1 MFLGASSKDEI
12 IFVRGATEAIN
23 LVAGSYGLS
32 KIHEGDEILM
42 SMMEH
47 HSNIVP
53 WQSLAKTKGASLKII
68 PINDRGEIM
77 LEEYKSL
84 IGRNT
89 RLIALTHVSNA
100 LGTVNP
106 VHEMIKIA
114 HDKEVPV
121 LIDGAQSVPHLKV
134 DVKSMDADFYV
145 FSGHK
150 AYGPTGIGVLYGK
163 KELLEKMPPWQR
175 GGGMIKNVDFDET
188 SYNSIPFK
196 FEAGTGNIADAVG
209 LGAAIDYL
217 QGIGMDVVESHER
230 KLTREAMKELSRVPG
245 LKLIGTAPDKISVL
259 SFVLD
264 GVTPEDAAHHLNKD
278 GIAVRAGHHC
288 AQPALKRYG
297 LDSSIRASAG
307 LYNTIDEVECL
318 LKSLYK
324 LQGKRV

>member
-1 MFLGASSKDEI
+1 
-12 IFVRGATEAIN
+12 
-23 LVAGSYGLS
+23 
-32 KIHEGDEILM
+32 
-42 SMMEH
+42 
-47 HSNIVP
+47 
-53 WQSLAKTKGASLKII
+53 
-68 PINDRGEIM
+68 
-77 LEEYKSL
+77 
-84 IGRNT
+84 
-89 RLIALTHVSNA
+89 
-100 LGTVNP
+100 
-106 VHEMIKIA
+106 
-114 HDKEVPV
+114 
-121 LIDGAQSVPHLKV
+121 KV

-175 GGGMIKNVDFDET
+175 GGGMIKNVDFNET
-188 SYNSIPFK
+188 SYNSLPFK

-217 QGIGMDVVESHER
+217 QGIGMDGVESHER
-230 KLTREAMKELSRVPG
+230 RLTREAMKELSRVPG

-264 GVTPEDAAHHLNKD
+264 GVTPENAAQHLNKD

-297 LDSSIRASAG
+297 LDSSIRASTG
-307 LYNTIDEVECL
+307 LYNTIDEVLCL

-324 LQGKRV
+324 LQGKRI